1 MVSGQDL
8 YRALWRNAEGK
19 RHLIFASGL
28 LLIAAESI
36 KLSVPWLAAQAINA
50 LQTGGL
56 QGVRPAAGWA
66 VLIFL
71 ASVAGWMLHGP
82 GRVLERNVAMR
93 VRERLADSL
102 VGRLLHLP
110 LAWHEQHHSGESVHR
125 LNQST
130 HALYD
135 FAQSQFIYLQNV
147 VNLVGPLLALVLI
160 SRQTGAAAIVGYGLI
175 MLIIVRFDRTMMR
188 LAQQENAAERRLQ
201 AAQVDSLGNIVSILA
216 LRLQAFA
223 RDELRARLVAIFGP
237 LRRAIVLNEAKW
249 CSVDLLN
256 TAMWC
261 SLVALY
267 VWLAQRQAEETGGAL
282 LLGGLFM
289 VHQYTQQAGGVVTAI
304 AAHYQSFARHRA
316 DFASAAPILEAA
328 VADPPAGVTP
338 RSGKAAPAGGKTSET
353 SETSETSA
361 TDAAVPGPG
370 AIGRPTVPEDWR
382 LIELTGLTFTHPR
395 QRGER
400 PTLDHLSLRLARGR
414 RMALVGESGS
424 GKSSLLRVLA
434 GLYDAQAG
442 RLVIDGRDAPLSAT
456 ARLATLIPQ
465 DAEVFETTLERN
477 LTMAAG
483 DVDAAALRAVI
494 EVAALE
500 GLVAALP
507 AGLATELT
515 ERGGNLSGGQ
525 RQRIALARGLVAAR
539 QASLLLLDEVTSS
552 LDPGSEATVFDR
564 LFAARADACVIAS
577 IHRLH
582 LLRRFTDVI
591 YLDQGRLVD
600 HGTADELAARQPAFR
615 LLLEKSGGPAAG
627 GPDGAGR
634 PGQG

>member
-1 MVSGQDL
+1 MVSGPDL

-50 LQTGGL
+50 LQTRGL

-66 VLIFL
+66 VLIFV
-71 ASVAGWMLHGP
+71 ASVVGWMLHGP

-93 VRERLADSL
+93 VRERLSDTM

-175 MLIIVRFDRTMMR
+175 MLLIVRFDRTMMR

-267 VWLAQRQAEETGGAL
+267 VWLAQRQAEEAGGAL

-316 DFASAAPILEAA
+316 DFASAEPIVEAA
-328 VADPPAGVTP
+328 VALDAGTVGQPAV
-338 RSGKAAPAGGKTSET
+338 AQ
-353 SETSETSA
+353 
-361 TDAAVPGPG
+361 
-370 AIGRPTVPEDWR
+370 DWR
-382 LIELTGLTFTHPR
+382 LIELTDLTFTHPR

-400 PTLDHLSLRLARGR
+400 PTLDHLSLTLGRGR
-414 RMALVGESGS
+414 RIALVGESGS

-442 RLVIDGRDAPLSAT
+442 RLAIDGREAPRAAT
-456 ARLATLIPQ
+456 AGLATLIPQ

-477 LTMAAG
+477 LTMAAAA
-483 DVDAAALRAVI
+483 VDPAALREVI

-564 LFAARADACVIAS
+564 LFAGRADACVIAS

-591 YLDQGRLVD
+591 
-600 HGTADELAARQPAFR
+600 
-615 LLLEKSGGPAAG
+615 
-627 GPDGAGR
+627 
-634 PGQG
+634 

>member
-1 MVSGQDL
+1 MVSGPDL
-8 YRALWRNAEGK
+8 YRALWRHAEGK

-28 LLIAAESI
+28 LLIAAESV

-50 LQTGGL
+50 LQTRGL

-66 VLIFL
+66 LLIFL
-71 ASVAGWMLHGP
+71 ASVVGWALHGP

-93 VRERLADSL
+93 VRERLSDSL

-110 LAWHEQHHSGESVHR
+110 LAWHEQHHSGESMHR

-147 VNLVGPLLALVLI
+147 VNLVGPLLALLLI

-175 MLIIVRFDRTMMR
+175 MLIIVRFDQTMMR

-216 LRLQAFA
+216 LRLQTFA

-267 VWLAQRQAEETGGAL
+267 VWLAQRQAEQTGGAL

-316 DFASAAPILEAA
+316 DFASAEPIVEATTPDTSAPSPTSDATA
-328 VADPPAGVTP
+328 VNAADPAV
-338 RSGKAAPAGGKTSET
+338 
-353 SETSETSA
+353 TSA
-361 TDAAVPGPG
+361 RGATAGAATAG
-370 AIGRPTVPEDWR
+370 ATAGLATRALNDWR
-382 LIELTGLTFTHPR
+382 VIELRGLTFTHPR

-400 PTLDHLSLRLARGR
+400 PTLDQVSLTLTRGQR
-414 RMALVGESGS
+414 VALVGESGS

-434 GLYDAQAG
+434 GLYGAQAG
-442 RLVIDGRDAPLSAT
+442 RLVVDGREAPLSAT
-456 ARLATLIPQ
+456 AGLATLIPQ
-465 DAEVFETTLERN
+465 DAEVFETTLARN
-477 LTMAAG
+477 LTMAAD
-483 DVDAAALRAVI
+483 DVDPATLHEVI

-539 QASLLLLDEVTSS
+539 HASLLLLDEVTSS

-564 LFAARADACVIAS
+564 LLAARADACLIAS

-600 HGTADELAARQPAFR
+600 HGTTDQLAARQPAFR
-615 LLLEKSGGPAAG
+615 LLLEKSGSTTANGPAV
-627 GPDGAGR
+627 
-634 PGQG
+634 Q

>member
-1 MVSGQDL
+1 MVSGPDL

-28 LLIAAESI
+28 LLVAAESI

-50 LQTGGL
+50 LQTRGL

-71 ASVAGWMLHGP
+71 ASVAGWALHGP

-93 VRERLADSL
+93 VRERLSDTL

-267 VWLAQRQAEETGGAL
+267 VWLAQRQAEEAGGAL

-316 DFASAAPILEAA
+316 DFASAEPIVEAA
-328 VADPPAGVTP
+328 VTLDAGTVGQPAV
-338 RSGKAAPAGGKTSET
+338 AQ
-353 SETSETSA
+353 
-361 TDAAVPGPG
+361 
-370 AIGRPTVPEDWR
+370 DWR

-400 PTLDHLSLRLARGR
+400 PTLDHLSLTLARGR
-414 RMALVGESGS
+414 RIALVGESGS

-434 GLYDAQAG
+434 GLYAAQAG
-442 RLVIDGRDAPLSAT
+442 RMVIDGREAPLAAT
-456 ARLATLIPQ
+456 ASLATLIPQ
-465 DAEVFETTLERN
+465 DAEVFETSLERN

-483 DVDAAALRAVI
+483 DVDPQALREVI

-539 QASLLLLDEVTSS
+539 HASLLLLDEVTSS

-600 HGTADELAARQPAFR
+600 HGTADELAARQAAFR
-615 LLLEKSGGPAAG
+615 LLLEKSG
-627 GPDGAGR
+627 DR
-634 PGQG
+634 R